1 MKLDDYI
8 VQEFRKVKPVI
19 NENMSEAGDT
29 DAFEGSQWMGPHHH
43 KYVIWDNQ
51 TGYGYTGDV
60 LMDNPDHKEGL
71 APCCDHIHL
80 IMNWEVLPLGDMHS
94 HKLLKPEQVAV
105 DTDIGSVPR
114 QEVGVLP
121 YVRPNSSPI
130 KNQ

>member
-1 MKLDDYI
+1 MA
-8 VQEFRKVKPVI
+8 
-19 NENMSEAGDT
+19 EAGDT
-29 DAFEGSQWMGPHHH
+29 DGFEGSQWMGPHHH

-60 LMDNPDHKEGL
+60 LLDNPDHKEGL

-80 IMNWEVLPLGDMHS
+80 IMNWEVIPLGDMHT

-114 QEVGVLP
+114 EAFLKTLP
-121 YVRPNSSPI
+121 P
-130 KNQ
+130 QHGGQ